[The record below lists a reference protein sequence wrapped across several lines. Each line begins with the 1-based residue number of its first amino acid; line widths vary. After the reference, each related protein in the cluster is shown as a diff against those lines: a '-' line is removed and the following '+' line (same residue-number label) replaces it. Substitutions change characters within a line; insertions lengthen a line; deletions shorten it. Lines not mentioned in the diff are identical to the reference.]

1 MNRPPCNGARRAGP
15 RVLLCHGCCCGSPWK
30 NPEINHAE
38 QIVEISSVARTRVV
52 DCVGECSQSIV
63 VIVRPGDGSSIWFGG
78 IDTPALTSVL
88 REWLAVGAPQPMPP
102 VLQSKV
108 FVRESDRVG
117 AGA

>member
-1 MNRPPCNGARRAGP
+1 MNRPPCNGASASGP

-30 NPEINHAE
+30 NPEIDHVE
-38 QIVEISSVARTRVV
+38 QVMAISAVARTRVV

-88 REWLAVGAPQPMPP
+88 SEWLDAGAPRPMPP
-102 VLQSKV
+102 VLRSKV
-108 FVRESDRVG
+108 FIRSTERVG
-117 AGA
+117 TGA